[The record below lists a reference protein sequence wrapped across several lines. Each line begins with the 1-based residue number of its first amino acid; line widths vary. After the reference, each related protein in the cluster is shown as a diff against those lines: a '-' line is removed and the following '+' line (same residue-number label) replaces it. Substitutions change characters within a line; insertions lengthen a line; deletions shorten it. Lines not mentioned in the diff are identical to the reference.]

1 MVWRV
6 TVVATQMLD
15 VPTLSPCTQIFS
27 QQWEQQFWPCATCA
41 PEWRKGV
48 TNAHFSKKGRK
59 PDHELHRGFMW
70 TAGARYWKANARV
83 CDQFRVRIHYFC
95 FMHRRFTSTSPKLD
109 NVAVRSYEWHVR
121 QPWPCRTHQYNKEH
135 LMPAIMRPLMSLL
148 MPARQLSCLGIHPF
162 MLPWFESKETRNIRC
177 SKCKSGVP
185 FCIGL

>member
-1 MVWRV
+1 MCPHSHHAHKSFPTVGAAILTMRNLCPRV
-6 TVVATQMLD
+6 EERGNKCPFL
-15 VPTLSPCTQIFS
+15 
-27 QQWEQQFWPCATCA
+27 
-41 PEWRKGV
+41 
-48 TNAHFSKKGRK
+48 KKGRK
-59 PDHELHRGFMW
+59 PDHELHRRFTW
-70 TAGARYWKANARV
+70 TAGARYWKINARV
-83 CDQFRVRIHYFC
+83 RDQFHVRIHSFC

-109 NVAVRSYEWHVR
+109 YVAVRSYEWHVR

-135 LMPAIMRPLMSLL
+135 LMPAIMRPLTSLL